1 MRKLITILIVTL
13 AAISC
18 GNIRDAHN
26 TLNDIE
32 TFINE
37 QPDSALTILDSF
49 DASLLDNKSVWA
61 HHSLLHAQAK
71 DKCYIDETD
80 DSLMAQVV
88 NYYEGKRDK
97 EKLFKAY
104 YYLGRIQYNAEKYSE
119 SMLSYTRAEQLIDEI
134 DNDVIKGLLYAQ
146 LGILH
151 HKYFDYQRSTKYYEM
166 ALLCF
171 DACGMKNYTYYI
183 KLDIGLN
190 NQEEKQYTAA
200 EQLFNEVMVWAYENQ
215 HLSLCQEAL
224 GFLVSLYD
232 ETTQI
237 DKSIKLINSK
247 YGKIKSDNIFVLRGK
262 SLESSLNGD
271 HENYMKY
278 RQKFWD
284 HSTTLSDSINNYYY
298 EYKTAKILGNYDIAL
313 SAHEKIQSMQD
324 SILLKSMKYPLLA
337 IKNNFLQSE
346 NQHMQEHIRRNKAK
360 IVIIFVMLVL
370 IAIIALLIFRHKI
383 AIKNMEIIRYVE
395 AAEDLEIT
403 IINKCKELA
412 QVNAQ
417 NGTIS
422 AELEESNMFIST
434 MLSKQYA
441 LLNKLTS
448 TYYETHGCNKDK
460 EAIYRY
466 VSKEIERL
474 SSDKIAIQQ
483 LEELVNS
490 HKGNIM
496 IKIRDFLPHLTEMEY
511 RLLCYLCVG
520 FSAKAISIFTGDST
534 NNIYVK
540 KSRIKNEIMKLDPS
554 VRQSILNS
562 INSQETNVV

>member
-1 MRKLITILIVTL
+1 
-13 AAISC
+13 
-18 GNIRDAHN
+18 
-26 TLNDIE
+26 
-32 TFINE
+32 
-37 QPDSALTILDSF
+37 
-49 DASLLDNKSVWA
+49 
-61 HHSLLHAQAK
+61 
-71 DKCYIDETD
+71 
-80 DSLMAQVV
+80 
-88 NYYEGKRDK
+88 
-97 EKLFKAY
+97 
-104 YYLGRIQYNAEKYSE
+104 
-119 SMLSYTRAEQLIDEI
+119 
-134 DNDVIKGLLYAQ
+134 
-146 LGILH
+146 
-151 HKYFDYQRSTKYYEM
+151 
-166 ALLCF
+166 
-171 DACGMKNYTYYI
+171 
-183 KLDIGLN
+183 
-190 NQEEKQYTAA
+190 
-200 EQLFNEVMVWAYENQ
+200 
-215 HLSLCQEAL
+215 
-224 GFLVSLYD
+224 
-232 ETTQI
+232 
-237 DKSIKLINSK
+237 
-247 YGKIKSDNIFVLRGK
+247 
-262 SLESSLNGD
+262 
-271 HENYMKY
+271 MKY

-346 NQHMQEHIRRNKAK
+346 NQHMQVHIRRNKAK

-422 AELEESNMFIST
+422 AELEASNIFIST

-496 IKIRDFLPHLTEMEY
+496 ITIRDFLPNLTEMEY